1 MKKPYKVYELE
12 KVEGHI
18 PSEIPKKRM
27 IPEVVINPPKRGKVR
42 EYQIAD
48 TNGVNLFT
56 PRIEKRKG
64 VVVEIPKKL
73 KKN

>member
-27 IPEVVINPPKRGKVR
+27 IPEVVINPQKRGK
-42 EYQIAD
+42 IK
-48 TNGVNLFT
+48 VN
-56 PRIEKRKG
+56 KGKG
-64 VVVEIPKKL
+64 VVVEIPRKL
-73 KKN
+73 KRN